1 MRAYRIRI
9 SLAGTDPLIWRE
21 ITVPEGIRFSQLH
34 KIFQKAMGWED
45 RHDYFFSLNEGYTR
59 ITGIREEYEEY
70 SLVKRLTENNELNR
84 DNDPNAMQTA
94 LLQKEMKYAGTTR
107 VGRYLEETGRFV
119 YVYDLGDHWIHD
131 IEIIDIIEDYKFG
144 YPKLH
149 RGSEHCPPENIGGAI
164 KYGHLLKARESNDP
178 ECLNLAWDLLEDKG
192 TPYDPKAVNK
202 EFRENMRFS
211 EKTRIRAKAQERI
224 AV

>member
-9 SLAGTDPLIWRE
+9 SLAGTNPLIWRE

-34 KIFQKAMGWED
+34 KIFQKTMGWED
-45 RHDYFFSLNEGYTR
+45 RHYYFFSFNEGKTR

-84 DNDPNAMQTA
+84 KNDPNAMQMA
-94 LLQKEMKYAGTTR
+94 LLHKEIKSAGTTR
-107 VGRYLEETGRFV
+107 IGRYLEEASRFV

-131 IEIIDIIEDYKFG
+131 IEIIDIIEDYKFS

-149 RGSEHCPPENIGGAI
+149 RGAEQCPPENIGGI
-164 KYGHLLKARESNDP
+164 IRYSHLLKARESRDP

-192 TPYDPKAVNK
+192 TPYHPKDINK
-202 EFRENMRFS
+202 FFRENMRFS
-211 EKTRIRAKAQERI
+211 EKTRVRASAQERI

>member
-1 MRAYRIRI
+1 MKAYRIRI
-9 SLAGTDPLIWRE
+9 SLHGTDPLIWRE

-45 RHDYFFSLNEGYTR
+45 RHYYFFSFNEGHTR

-70 SLVKRLTENNELNR
+70 SLVKRLAENNELNR

-94 LLQKEMKYAGTTR
+94 LLHKEMKYAGTTR
-107 VGRYLEETGRFV
+107 IGRYLEEASRFV

-149 RGSEHCPPENIGGAI
+149 RGAEQCPPEDIGGVLR
-164 KYGHLLKARESNDP
+164 YGHLLKARESRDP
-178 ECLNLAWDLLEDKG
+178 ECLNLVWDLLEDKG
-192 TPYDPKAVNK
+192 TVYDPKEINR
-202 EFRENMRFS
+202 EFRLNMRFS
-211 EKTRIRAKAQERI
+211 EKRKVQTRTQERI